1 MVRVFASEAR
11 QGELAAGRLAA
22 GKLAAALLALALGGC
37 WTAKGSVSYAKF
49 NAFPQLEQQATQVVG
64 EVTGEGS
71 VHYAGVCDI
80 ALESALEDALQSARN
95 QGANAL
101 TKVRWLDGD
110 GKAMTRPVCDAGF
123 AIYWWGGFAE
133 VAATAVRV
141 PDAQLARLKKGIVPV
156 ADAGSSDRA
165 GDTPEAPASSRDGSK
180 DWAVIVGIE
189 SYQGDLP
196 AASHAVADADAFAA
210 YAERTLGVPSAHI
223 KVLKGQRAGKA
234 AIESAIKEW
243 LPRNVRAKGARVYVF
258 FSGHGAPDP
267 ETGEA
272 YLVPW
277 DADPAYL
284 KTRGVS
290 IKGLYGALETLPSR
304 EVYVF
309 LDACFSG
316 SGTRSVLAKG
326 TRPLVPVKAT
336 QAKRLIAFTAAGA
349 RETTGAAR
357 DQPHGLFTRYLL
369 AGLGGAADANGDGA
383 VGVSE
388 LAAFVQEKVSADAR
402 LDNREQTPQLVGPK
416 AGHGR
421 ALVEGLQR

>member
-1 MVRVFASEAR
+1 MSTHRSGMKAL
-11 QGELAAGRLAA
+11 GAAGLA
-22 GKLAAALLALALGGC
+22 ALALTGC
-37 WTAKGSVSYAKF
+37 WTSNGSVSYAKF
-49 NAFPQLEQQATQVVG
+49 NAFPQLEQQPAQVVG
-64 EVTGEGS
+64 EVTGGGS
-71 VHYAGVCDI
+71 VHYIGVCDV
-80 ALESALEDALQSARN
+80 ALEAALEEALQAARN

-110 GKAMTRPVCDAGF
+110 GRPMTRPVCDAGF

-133 VAATAVRV
+133 VMATAVRV
-141 PDAQLARLKKGIVPV
+141 PDAQLAQLKKGIVPASEPAINAGAV
-156 ADAGSSDRA
+156 ADAPKG
-165 GDTPEAPASSRDGSK
+165 SRDGSK
-180 DWAVIVGIE
+180 DWAVIIGIE
-189 SYQGDLP
+189 SYQGELP
-196 AASHAVADADAFAA
+196 AASHATADAEAFAA
-210 YAERTLGVPSAHI
+210 YAERTLGVPPAHI
-223 KVLKGQRAGKA
+223 KTLKGEHAGKA

-243 LPRNVRAKGARVYVF
+243 LPRNAREKDARVYVF
-258 FSGHGAPDP
+258 FSGHGAPDA

-290 IKGLYGALETLPSR
+290 IKGLYGALEALPSQ

-316 SGTRSVLAKG
+316 SGSRSVLAKG
-326 TRPLVPVKAT
+326 TRPLVPVKA
-336 QAKRLIAFTAAGA
+336 AEARRLIAFTAAGA

-357 DQPHGLFTRYLL
+357 DQEHGLFTRYLL

-383 VGVSE
+383 VGVAE
-388 LAAFVQEKVSADAR
+388 LADFVKDKVSADAR
-402 LDNREQTPQLVGPK
+402 LDNREQTPQLLGPR